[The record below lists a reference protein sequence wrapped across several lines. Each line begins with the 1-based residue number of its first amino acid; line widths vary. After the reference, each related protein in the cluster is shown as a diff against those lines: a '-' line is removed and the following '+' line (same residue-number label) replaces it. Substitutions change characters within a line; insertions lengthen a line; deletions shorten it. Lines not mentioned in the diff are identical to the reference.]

1 MALPFKNG
9 QELANALG
17 FGKLYQASKK
27 KKQENEMMQTES
39 RNINKKIIRMT
50 ESDLHNIVKESVR
63 RILKQQ

>member
-9 QELANALG
+9 FELANAFG
-17 FGKLYQASKK
+17 YGKLYQASKE
-27 KKQENEMMQTES
+27 KKQEDEMMQTES

-63 RILKQQ
+63 RILKQK